1 MKKFWSAWLQS
12 GESSHAGKLKLGSIG
27 SENDF
32 SYSKDLFSPEL
43 HQCYAS
49 MANSI
54 TSKPLK
60 VRPLIMASLAGGF
73 AVTGA
78 LYGAGLKQQQETKK
92 VRDSHLHP
100 LFESGTTLFLT
111 CIISWRILAN
121 LLYPYRKLKLVEKP
135 HQRRE
140 SPY

>member
-1 MKKFWSAWLQS
+1 MVNPLTR
-12 GESSHAGKLKLGSIG
+12 ETDLKLGSIG

-32 SYSKDLFSPEL
+32 SYSKALFLPEY
-43 HQCYAS
+43 HQPCCN

-60 VRPLIMASLAGGF
+60 ARPLIMASLAAGF

-92 VRDSHLHP
+92 VRGFHLFP
-100 LFESGTTLFLT
+100 FIESATTLLPTCFL
-111 CIISWRILAN
+111 R
-121 LLYPYRKLKLVEKP
+121 
-135 HQRRE
+135 
-140 SPY
+140 